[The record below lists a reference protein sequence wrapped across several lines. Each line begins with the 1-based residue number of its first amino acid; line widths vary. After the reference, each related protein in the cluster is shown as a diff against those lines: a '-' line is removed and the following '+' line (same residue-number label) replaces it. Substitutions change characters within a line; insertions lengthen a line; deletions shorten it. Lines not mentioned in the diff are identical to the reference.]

1 MRSTHLVLVA
11 GSLAVLGEALQRL
24 VDEGHVLLVD
34 VQPQQAQTPRG
45 AAADAVQE
53 LQRLAHQVVVVLV
66 VLVAEEILEGSVS
79 DKRVKKAA
87 PPPGFTCC
95 TDRKAALPIMHLCAL
110 LMALQDKALMI
121 PFMK

>member
-66 VLVAEEILEGSVS
+66 LLAPQKVL
-79 DKRVKKAA
+79 
-87 PPPGFTCC
+87 
-95 TDRKAALPIMHLCAL
+95 DRQQIG
-110 LMALQDKALMI
+110 
-121 PFMK
+121 